1 MPNQLA
7 MAGSPGKPLKF
18 VPIYTSRFFQGLW
31 TQRNPLRSG
40 ALGWQTE
47 KYYGANNDCLI
58 DGLNT
63 EVSNRLT
70 LIRRPG
76 TSVYNNQDFPP
87 VYSFY
92 SFRLFSTTDESIK
105 VITDTISII
114 YDGTGPNTK
123 QIIYTKNF
131 PVPARFQSVGNVLY
145 FGDGD
150 VTKKWIQSLNEW
162 TPSSSFSINDFFIDD
177 NQNIQ
182 VFADLA
188 TFRETSFFTVA
199 STSATGSLLKV
210 RYYSAGRGGNAVGIP
225 GSVMSLNAL
234 LVHSELN
241 GQGVVGPLVSDVA
254 VTPYQRV
261 YTETG
266 SQTVTDNVL
275 TVVVQFSGTFPVGDP
290 TFLFPVGSR
299 VSFTGTKDSPFGGGG
314 IILTSSVDVGLL
326 TCTFT
331 VTYRHPDYG
340 AIPSPGLIQNI
351 VSYYGDRELTI
362 TVSVG
367 PWSDEP
373 DTGFASVGSSGSS
386 LTNIA
391 SVSIGSA
398 VMTVLSSGTF
408 GAVLLPHTKVTF
420 SGFTGATAFLNGKS
434 GFVLTCNPTTLLVIF
449 EWTNFPTTVTATG
462 AIDAVDTAKTPT
474 TLTSLTIASGLLDVL
489 AANDFHVGDVVKFA
503 GMVTATEL
511 NGLQF
516 PVSFSNGS
524 SFHCHVPF
532 ADRGVTPEGAATAQ
546 EGYGFLVLENGTIT
560 LYQGF
565 DVSHPNPFSPGQTV
579 VFSGF
584 TISAFLNGKS
594 FTVDNTWD
602 RRHYRG
608 AYPDGTATITQVSIA
623 ANIATVTAKNQYTA
637 GQYVTLVTNY
647 PGFPTF
653 AKILSTTSVNFTI
666 DFVHAAD
673 AGTPTVGNSYLFY
686 TTMTDVGGKISTV
699 PGSAGIGTTGLVTPP
714 FDNLAGASTFEEG
727 IEWANRGSNLQ
738 NMGLA
743 GPEQAPDVALLPPA
757 ALPPPVNVWVA
768 NAYFAQAGAGPI
780 TVVDNTAGPYIQEVT
795 QAGTTGAVQPA
806 WNTTVGGT
814 TSDGSVVWTNK
825 GLVGRVQNQAYQL
838 GDRVAVTYYVQVITG
853 YEGYAGPGSGYSG
866 YSGDTRYGDTYSPG
880 GVTPGS
886 PIYTTIGPFSSYF
899 TCATAGTTLD
909 APSSSV
915 QWSNAPG
922 QFVTDGSVTWQNT
935 GTLQLWPG
943 ALADLSQSGDGSIVD
958 SNNNI
963 QNVVTSGV
971 TGATE
976 PTWSTD
982 QGVTTMDGT
991 VVWVNAGPSG
1001 GGASVTPDTVP
1012 GKWYYGY
1019 AFKNSFTNEVSNMS
1033 PFSLPVVPVPG
1044 AAVSISGV
1052 DSDDPQ
1058 YDTIVIYRTLQG
1070 GSTFF
1075 WIAEISALS
1084 VVGGRWNYLDVS
1096 PDPPA
1101 PGATMNLLIPA
1112 AVNLENTPPPTGT
1125 TNWTFHLNRLWG
1137 SVGNVVVFSNP
1148 PGFSIGSNYT
1158 QFPPINFF
1166 TFSSKVNRLWP
1177 IGTAGILVFTATDI
1191 FIITGTTTA
1200 TFSPAPF
1207 LKGVGLLNY
1216 SALSVMG
1223 SIICMFTADGQL
1235 ITLDPNSGVTE
1246 VGFPI
1251 GNLIN
1256 TGFDPRTTFVSWHV
1270 AGSQDKALY
1279 LADGSTGW
1287 HRLSPTAAPESGL
1300 MWSPFA
1306 AIVGGT
1312 SAVQSVEVST
1322 GVFRLLIGS

>member
-92 SFRLFSTTDESIK
+92 SFRLFSTTNEAIK
-105 VITDTISII
+105 VIADTISII
-114 YDGTGPNTK
+114 YDATGPATQ
-123 QIIYTKNF
+123 QIIYTKAF
-131 PVPARFQSVGNVLY
+131 PNPARFQSVGNVLY

-150 VTKKWIQSLNEW
+150 VQKKWIQSLNAW
-162 TPSSSFSINDFFIDD
+162 APQTSFNINDFFIDPS
-177 NQNIQ
+177 QNIQ
-182 VFADLA
+182 VFADLV

-199 STSATGSLLKV
+199 STSSTGSALKV

-225 GSVMSLNAL
+225 GSVMSFNAL
-234 LVHSELN
+234 INHTELN
-241 GQGVVGPLVSDVA
+241 GQGVVGPLVQDVA
-254 VTPYQRV
+254 VTPYQRSYGALV
-261 YTETG
+261 SGT
-266 SQTVTDNVL
+266 QTVTDNVL
-275 TVVVQFSGTFPVGDP
+275 TVVVQFPGSFPAQAD
-290 TFLFPVGSR
+290 FLFPVGSS
-299 VSFTGTKDSPFGGGG
+299 VFFTGTKDSPFGGGG
-314 IILTSSVDVGLL
+314 VILTSTFDSLL
-326 TCTFT
+326 FTCTFT

-340 AIPSPGLIQNI
+340 LIPAQAPIQNI

-362 TVSVG
+362 TYAGGV
-367 PWSDEP
+367 WL
-373 DTGFASVGSSGSS
+373 DTQDAGFASVGSSGSS
-386 LTNIA
+386 VTGIA
-391 SVSIGSA
+391 SVTIASNVLTA
-398 VMTVLSSGTF
+398 VATTTF
-408 GAVLLPHTKVTF
+408 GAVLLPHTRVTF
-420 SGFTGATAFLNGKS
+420 SGFTGATSFLNGLS
-434 GFVLTCNPTTLLVIF
+434 GFVFSCSTTTLLVVF
-449 EWTNFPTTVTATG
+449 EWTNLATTATATG
-462 AIDAVDTAKTPT
+462 TISAVDTAKASTP
-474 TLTSLTIASGLLDVL
+474 LTSLTISSGLLDVV
-489 AANDFHVGDVVKFA
+489 ATNDFHVGAVVKFA

-532 ADRGVTPEGAATAQ
+532 ADRGVTAEGAATAQ
-546 EGYGFLVLENGTIT
+546 EGYGFLVIENGKIT
-560 LYQGF
+560 LYQN
-565 DVSHPNPFSPGQTV
+565 SNPFSPGQTV

-584 TISAFLNGKS
+584 TISAFLNGKA
-594 FTVDNTWD
+594 FTIDNTWD
-602 RRHYRG
+602 RRHIRG
-608 AYPDGTATITQVSIA
+608 NYPDGTATITQISIA
-623 ANIATVTAKNQYTA
+623 ANIATVSAKNQYTV
-637 GQYVTLVTNY
+637 GQYVTLSTNY

-653 AKILSTTSVNFTI
+653 AKILSTTGANFTI
-666 DFVHAAD
+666 AFVHAAD
-673 AGTPTVGNSYLFY
+673 AGTPTQGNAYLFY

-699 PGSAGIGTTGLVTPP
+699 PGSAGVGTTGLVTPP
-714 FDNLAGASTFEEG
+714 FINLAGASIYEEG

-743 GPEQAPDVALLPPA
+743 GPEQAPEVSLLPPA
-757 ALPPPVNVWVA
+757 ALPAPVNVWVA
-768 NAYFAQAGAGPI
+768 SAYFAQAGAGPVTI
-780 TVVDNTAGPYIQEVT
+780 VDNTAGPYIQEVT
-795 QAGTTGAVQPA
+795 QVGTTGATQPA
-806 WNTTVGGT
+806 WNMTPGGT
-814 TSDGSVVWTNK
+814 TADGSVVWTNK

-853 YEGYAGPGSGYSG
+853 YAGYAGPGSGYPG
-866 YSGDTRYGDTYSPG
+866 YAGDTRYGDGYDPG
-880 GVTPGS
+880 GITPGS
-886 PIYTTIGPFSSYF
+886 PIFSTIGPFSSYF
-899 TCATAGTTLD
+899 TCVTAGTTLD
-909 APSSSV
+909 APSDSV
-915 QWSNAPG
+915 QWSNSPG
-922 QFVTDGSVTWQNT
+922 QFVTDGTVTWQNT
-935 GTLQLWPG
+935 GTLKLWPG
-943 ALADLSQSGDGSIVD
+943 AFADLSHSGDGSIVD
-958 SNNNI
+958 SNGNV
-963 QNVVTSGV
+963 QNVVTPGV

-976 PTWSTD
+976 PTWATD
-982 QGVTTMDGT
+982 QGVTTTDGG
-991 VVWVNAGPSG
+991 VVWINAGPSVG
-1001 GGASVTPDTVP
+1001 GTSVTPDTVP

-1019 AFKNSFTNEVSNMS
+1019 AFKNAFTNEVSNMS
-1033 PFSLPVVPVPG
+1033 PFSTPVVPVPG
-1044 AAVSISGV
+1044 AAVSVSGV

-1101 PGATMNLLIPA
+1101 PGATMNLLLTA
-1112 AVNLENTPPPTGT
+1112 AVNLENTPPPRGT
-1125 TNWTFHLNRLWG
+1125 TNWAFHLNRLWG
-1137 SVGNVVVFSNP
+1137 SVGNLVVFSNP
-1148 PGFSIGSNYT
+1148 PGFSIGSSYT
-1158 QFPPINFF
+1158 QFPPNNFF

-1177 IGTAGILVFTATDI
+1177 IGTAGLLVFTASDI

-1207 LKGVGLLNY
+1207 LKGVGLLHY

-1223 SIICMFTADGQL
+1223 SIISMYTADGQL
-1235 ITLDPNSGVTE
+1235 ITLDPNAGVTE
-1246 VGFPI
+1246 IGFPI

-1256 TGFDPRTTFVSWHV
+1256 ASFDPRTAFVSWHV
-1270 AGSQDKALY
+1270 SGSQDKALY
-1279 LADGSTGW
+1279 LSNGSTGW

-1306 AIVGGT
+1306 EIVGGI
-1312 SAVQSVEVST
+1312 SAVQSIEVSS

>member
-1 MPNQLA
+1 MANQLA

-31 TQRNPLRSG
+31 TQRSPLRSG

-47 KYYGANNDCLI
+47 KYYGANNDSLI

-87 VYSFY
+87 VFSFY
-92 SFRLFSTTDESIK
+92 SFRLFSTTNESIK
-105 VITDTISII
+105 VIADTISII
-114 YDGTGPNTK
+114 YDATGPNTK
-123 QIIYTKNF
+123 QIIYTKAF
-131 PVPARFQSVGNVLY
+131 PNPARFQSIGNVLY

-150 VTKKWIQSLNEW
+150 VTKKWIQSLNAW
-162 TPSSSFSINDFFIDD
+162 SPSSAFSINDFFIDG

-199 STSATGSLLKV
+199 STASTGSVLKI
-210 RYYSAGRGGNAVGIP
+210 RYYSAGRGGNAIGIP
-225 GSVMSLNAL
+225 GSVMSFNAL

-241 GQGVVGPLVSDVA
+241 GQGVVGPLVADVA
-254 VTPYQRV
+254 VTPYTRV

-266 SQTVTDNVL
+266 TQTVTDNVL
-275 TVVVQFSGTFPVGDP
+275 TVVVQFVGSFPIANPD
-290 TFLFPVGSR
+290 FLFPVGSR

-314 IILTSSVDVGLL
+314 VVLTSSVNVGLL
-326 TCTFT
+326 TATLT

-340 AIPSPGLIQNI
+340 AIPNPGAIQNI

-362 TVSVG
+362 TTVAG
-367 PWSDEP
+367 IWTDAP
-373 DTGFASVGSSGSS
+373 DAGFASVGSSGSS
-386 LTNIA
+386 VTGIA
-391 SVSIGSA
+391 SVTIGSNVLTA
-398 VMTVLSSGTF
+398 VATTTF

-434 GFVLTCNPTTLLVIF
+434 GFVFSCNTTTLLVVF
-449 EWTNFPTTVTATG
+449 EWTNMATTVTATG
-462 AIDAVDTAKTPT
+462 TISAVDTAKAPT
-474 TLTSLTIASGLLDVL
+474 SITSLTIASGLLDVL
-489 AANDFHVGDVVKFA
+489 ATNDFHVGDVVKFA

-511 NGLQF
+511 NGKQF
-516 PVSFSNGS
+516 PVSFSNGT

-532 ADRGVTPEGAATAQ
+532 ADRGVTAEGAATAQ
-546 EGYGFLVLENGTIT
+546 EGYGFLVIENGKIT
-560 LYQGF
+560 LYQNT
-565 DVSHPNPFSPGQTV
+565 NPFSPGQTV

-594 FTVDNTWD
+594 FTIDNTWD
-602 RRHYRG
+602 RRHIRG
-608 AYPDGTATITQVSIA
+608 DYPDGTATITQISIA
-623 ANIATVTAKNQYTA
+623 ANIATVSAKNQYTV
-637 GQYVTLVTNY
+637 GQYVTLQTTY

-653 AKILSTTSVNFTI
+653 AKVLSTTSANFTVA
-666 DFVHAAD
+666 FVHAAD
-673 AGTPTVGNSYLFY
+673 SGTPTVGSAFLFY

-699 PGSAGIGTTGLVTPP
+699 SGSAGTGTTGLVTPP
-714 FDNLAGASTFEEG
+714 FSNLAGASTFEEG
-727 IEWANRGSNLQ
+727 LEWANRGSNLQ
-738 NMGLA
+738 NMGLD
-743 GPEQAPDVALLPPA
+743 GPEQAPEVALLPPA
-757 ALPPPVNVWVA
+757 ALPPPVNIWKA

-780 TVVDNTAGPYIQEVT
+780 TVVDNTAGPHIQEVT

-814 TSDGSVVWTNK
+814 TNDGSVVWTNK
-825 GLVGRVQNQAYQL
+825 GLVGRLQNTEYHL

-853 YEGYAGPGSGYSG
+853 YEGYAGPGSGYPG
-866 YSGDTRYGDTYSPG
+866 YPGDTRYGDTYSPG

-886 PIYTTIGPFSSYF
+886 PIFSTIGPFSSYF
-899 TCATAGTTLD
+899 TCTTAGITLD
-909 APSSSV
+909 APSDSV
-915 QWSNAPG
+915 RWSNAPG

-935 GTLQLWPG
+935 GTLKLWPG
-943 ALADLSQSGDGSIVD
+943 ALADLSTSSDGSIVD
-958 SNNNI
+958 SNKNI

-976 PTWSTD
+976 PTWATD
-982 QGVTTMDGT
+982 QGVTTTDGG
-991 VVWVNAGPSG
+991 VVWINAGPSV

-1033 PFSLPVVPVPG
+1033 PYSSPVVPVPG
-1044 AAVSISGV
+1044 AAVSVSGV

-1075 WIAEISALS
+1075 WLAEISALS

-1101 PGATMNLLIPA
+1101 PGATMNLLITA

-1125 TNWTFHLNRLWG
+1125 TNWAFHLNRLWG
-1137 SVGNVVVFSNP
+1137 SVGNLVVFSNP

-1158 QFPPINFF
+1158 QFPPSNFF
-1166 TFSSKVNRLWP
+1166 TFSSKVHRLWP
-1177 IGTAGILVFTATDI
+1177 IGTAGILVFTASDI

-1200 TFSPAPF
+1200 AFSPAPF
-1207 LKGVGLLNY
+1207 LKGVGLLSY

-1223 SIICMFTADGQL
+1223 SIIVMLTADGQL
-1235 ITLDPNSGVTE
+1235 ISLDPNSGVTE

-1251 GNLIN
+1251 GDLIT
-1256 TGFDPRTTFVSWHV
+1256 TGFDPRTAYVSWHV
-1270 AGSQDKALY
+1270 SGSQDKALY
-1279 LADGSTGW
+1279 LANGTTGW

-1300 MWSPFA
+1300 MWSPLA
-1306 AIVGGT
+1306 QIVGGT
-1312 SAVQSVEVST
+1312 SAVQSVEVSP